1 MALFTIG
8 DLHLSLGDQFKPMD
22 IFNGWDGYVEKLEQ
36 NWKNT
41 VAAADT
47 VVLAGDTSWA
57 MKLPNVYN
65 DFKFIDSLPGKK
77 IILKGNHDYWWST
90 MAKME
95 RFVLENHFDT
105 ISFLFNNCYTYG
117 KYGICG
123 TRGWV
128 SMGDRTE
135 DEKVQFREV
144 QRLEVSIKAAVDQGL
159 EPVVFLHYPPVYGS
173 SSNYDILDV
182 LYRYGIKQCFY
193 GHIHGY
199 SQKNAITGI
208 RDGVEYIMISSDY
221 LSFAPYRV
229 M

>member
-1 MALFTIG
+1 MALFAIG

-36 NWKNT
+36 NWRST
-41 VAAADT
+41 VTSEDT

-57 MKLPNVYN
+57 MKLPNVFN
-65 DFKFIDSLPGKK
+65 DFEFINSLPGKK

-95 RFVLENHFDT
+95 RFVEENHFDT
-105 ISFLFNNCYTYG
+105 ISFLFNNCYSYG

-128 SMGDRTE
+128 SIGDGTE

-144 QRLEVSIKAAVDQGL
+144 QRLEVSIKAALDAGL
-159 EPVVFLHYPPVYGS
+159 EPVVFLH
-173 SSNYDILDV
+173 
-182 LYRYGIKQCFY
+182 F
-193 GHIHGY
+193 
-199 SQKNAITGI
+199 TGT
-208 RDGVEYIMISSDY
+208 E
-221 LSFAPYRV
+221 
-229 M
+229 